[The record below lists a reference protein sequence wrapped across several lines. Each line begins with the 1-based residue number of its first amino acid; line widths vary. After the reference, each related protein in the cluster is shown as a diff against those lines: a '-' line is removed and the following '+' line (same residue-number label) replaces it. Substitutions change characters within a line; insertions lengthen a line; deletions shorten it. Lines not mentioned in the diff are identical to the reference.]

1 MIEFSLIS
9 DDCFNFLFFFPIN
22 EIGQWSEEIGAVFH
36 CFLISGKKRGM
47 EDWVDLPS
55 STSKGPIHFIWSFL
69 SPPIWRFVVSS
80 YILSLTFHG
89 ENLDEICSFIFC

>member
-1 MIEFSLIS
+1 MTTEFSLMS
-9 DDCFNFLFFFPIN
+9 DDCFNFIFFFPIN
-22 EIGQWSEEIGAVFH
+22 EIGQWSEEIG
-36 CFLISGKKRGM
+36 
-47 EDWVDLPS
+47 VDLPS